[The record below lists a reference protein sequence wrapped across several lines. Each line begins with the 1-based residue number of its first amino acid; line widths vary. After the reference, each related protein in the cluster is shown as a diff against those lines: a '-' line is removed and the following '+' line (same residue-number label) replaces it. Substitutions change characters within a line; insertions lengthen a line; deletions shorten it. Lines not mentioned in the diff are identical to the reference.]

1 MNELHCKRE
10 IGELDLRLLTCEKI
24 ASKFTTSNLIWKI
37 VPTDF
42 VVRSLVDGM
51 THELDWLELRRFAE
65 RITET

>member
-1 MNELHCKRE
+1 MSELHCKRE
-10 IGELDLRLLTCEKI
+10 IGEL
-24 ASKFTTSNLIWKI
+24 AKFTTSNLIWKI

-65 RITET
+65 RIAET